1 MKKVTSLVIIILF
14 LGCSTQK
21 NKTLNK
27 RYHSTVSTFNVL
39 FNGNESIKEGKESF
53 LKSYKEDFWEIL
65 PVEPIESTKK
75 IITVDGLENKNFLK
89 AEEKAAKAIQKHSML
104 INGVQYNPKTQEA
117 YLMLGKA
124 RYLDQRYVQAIDAFN
139 QVYKLNIDNQAWK
152 ESVIWKARSNIRLEQ
167 ELVAVELL
175 QELLK
180 NKKNSIEI
188 VAKAN
193 SVLSMAYLKLNKTS
207 EALKT
212 LEFAQRNSED
222 KNHKARLLYIK
233 GQLYE
238 KQNETDSAKTTF
250 NKILNFKRKI
260 SRNIFINAKVRT
272 LLYSSSSESEKEFLK
287 LIKNEENKPYLDKI
301 YYNYSKLLFSNDSVA
316 MAKNFLNLSIKE
328 NPSDKKLKSKAYI
341 KFSEL
346 NFNDTNFLTAGRYL
360 DSTLQVLDKKSK
372 EFWFY
377 ERQKKGI
384 QKVVDLEENLIFY
397 DSLIRISSY
406 NKKKLD
412 KILKSI
418 SLENK
423 QQSEKSNPIKA
434 RQDVAFKKT
443 DFYFYNDKIVTL
455 GIESFKTVWGN
466 RERNTYWRSEKSIL
480 KKNISSN
487 NISSEENASEVISE
501 NETQFLALYKDIPFS
516 EFQKDSL
523 NNLMDLSKLELAELY
538 VFKYKNYKL
547 AETVLIQYL
556 SKDLNSNRA
565 TKAKYLLYKLY
576 KIQNN
581 EKYIEIKKD
590 IIASDSLSRFAK
602 ILLKDPNIL
611 MDENKSLALRD
622 SLAKMFNNQDFEKI
636 IKSVDLNID
645 IVEKEGIKVDLELL
659 RAQSYGRLEGIEK
672 YTELLKEISKKYS
685 DNKTAIDLKKTV
697 SMIDR
702 KWKKPSSLKASKGF
716 KLIFIVSN
724 TDFNKSELSK
734 IKSRI
739 TSDLNN
745 NNRVSF
751 DVYNYQKKLLVI
763 HDFETKE
770 KAEDTALKI
779 TVKNPELRL
788 KNNFVALSSQ
798 YKNILI
804 YKTLDLN

>member
-1 MKKVTSLVIIILF
+1 MKKLTTLLIVILF

-21 NKTLNK
+21 NKTLNT

-53 LKSYKEDFWEIL
+53 LKSYQEDFWEIL
-65 PVEPIESTKK
+65 PVEPIESTDK
-75 IITVDGLENKNFLK
+75 IITVDGLENKSFLK

-104 INGVQYNPKTQEA
+104 IGGVQYNPKTQEA
-117 YLMLGKA
+117 YLMLGRA
-124 RYLDQRYVQAIDAFN
+124 RYLDQRYVPAIDAFN

-152 ESVIWKARSNIRLEQ
+152 QSVIWKARSNIRLDQ

-180 NKKNSIEI
+180 NKKNSSEI
-188 VAKAN
+188 VAKAY
-193 SVLSMAYLKLNKTS
+193 SVLSMAYLKLNKTN

-212 LEFAQRNSED
+212 LEIAQRNTKD

-238 KQNETDSAKTTF
+238 KQNEIDSAKNSF

-260 SRNIFINAKVRT
+260 SRNIYINAKVKA
-272 LLYSSSSESEKEFLK
+272 LLYSESLNSKKEFLK

-301 YYNYSKLLFSNDSVA
+301 YYNYSKLLFSTGSVA
-316 MAKNFLNLSIKE
+316 MAKNFLNMSIKE
-328 NPSDKKLKSKAYI
+328 NPADKKLKSKAYI

-384 QKVVDLEENLIFY
+384 QKVVDLEESLIFY
-397 DSLIRISSY
+397 DSLIRLSSY
-406 NKKKLD
+406 DKKKLD
-412 KILKSI
+412 EILKSI
-418 SLENK
+418 STENK
-423 QQSEKSNPIKA
+423 QQSEKSSSNEV
-434 RQDVAFKKT
+434 RQDRVFKKT
-443 DFYFYNDKIVTL
+443 NFYFYNDKIVAF
-455 GIESFKTVWGN
+455 GIKSFKSVWGN

-480 KKNISSN
+480 KN
-487 NISSEENASEVISE
+487 NISSDNTANEEGSNKPVSE
-501 NETQFLALYKDIPFS
+501 NETQFLELYKDIPFS
-516 EFQKDSL
+516 EFKKDSL
-523 NNLMDLSKLELAELY
+523 NNLIDLSKLELAELY
-538 VFKYKNYKL
+538 TLKYKNYKL
-547 AETVLIQYL
+547 GETVLTQYL
-556 SKDLNSNRA
+556 SKDPNSNRA

-581 EKYIEIKKD
+581 EKYIKIKED

-602 ILLKDPNIL
+602 ILLKDPDML

-645 IVEKEGIKVDLELL
+645 IVEKEEIKVDLELL

-685 DNKTAIDLKKTV
+685 ENKTAIDLNKTI
-697 SMIDR
+697 SMIGR
-702 KWKKPSSLKASKGF
+702 KWKTPGSLKASKDF
-716 KLIFIVSN
+716 KLIFIVNNS
-724 TDFNKSELSK
+724 DLNKSEILKINSK
-734 IKSRI
+734 IS
-739 TSDLNN
+739 TELNSI
-745 NNRVSF
+745 NRVSF
-751 DVYNYQKKLLVI
+751 DVYNYKNNLIVI
-763 HDFETKE
+763 HDFKSEE

-779 TVKNPELRL
+779 TVQIPELRL

-798 YKNILI
+798 YKNMLI
-804 YKTLDLN
+804 YKTLDLD

>member
-1 MKKVTSLVIIILF
+1 MKKLTTLLIVILF

-53 LKSYKEDFWEIL
+53 LKSYQEDFWEIL
-65 PVEPIESTKK
+65 PVEPIESTDK
-75 IITVDGLENKNFLK
+75 IITVDGLENKSFLK

-104 INGVQYNPKTQEA
+104 IGGVQYNPKTQDA
-117 YLMLGKA
+117 YLMLGRA

-139 QVYKLNIDNQAWK
+139 QVYKLNIENEVWK
-152 ESVIWKARSNIRLEQ
+152 RSVIWKARSNIRLEQ

-180 NKKNSIEI
+180 NKKNSSEI
-188 VAKAN
+188 VAKAY
-193 SVLSMAYLKLNKTS
+193 SVLSMAYLKLNKTN

-212 LEFAQRNSED
+212 LEIAQRNTKD

-238 KQNETDSAKTTF
+238 KQNEIDSAKNSF

-260 SRNIFINAKVRT
+260 SRNIYINAKIKA
-272 LLYSSSSESEKEFLK
+272 LLYSESLNSKKEFLK

-301 YYNYSKLLFSNDSVA
+301 YYNYSKLLFSTGSVA
-316 MAKNFLNLSIKE
+316 MAKNFLNMSIKE
-328 NPSDKKLKSKAYI
+328 NPADKKLKSKAYI

-397 DSLIRISSY
+397 DSLIRLSSY
-406 NKKKLD
+406 DKKKLD
-412 KILKSI
+412 EILKSI
-418 SLENK
+418 STENK
-423 QQSEKSNPIKA
+423 QQSEKSSSNEV
-434 RQDVAFKKT
+434 RQDRVFKKT
-443 DFYFYNDKIVTL
+443 NFYFYNDKIVAF
-455 GIESFKTVWGN
+455 GIKSFKSVWGN

-480 KKNISSN
+480 KN
-487 NISSEENASEVISE
+487 NISSDNTANEEGSNKPVSE
-501 NETQFLALYKDIPFS
+501 NETQFLELYKDIPFS
-516 EFQKDSL
+516 EFKKDSL
-523 NNLMDLSKLELAELY
+523 NNLIDLSKLELAELY
-538 VFKYKNYKL
+538 TLKYKNYKL
-547 AETVLIQYL
+547 GETVLTQYL
-556 SKDLNSNRA
+556 SKDPNSNRA

-581 EKYIEIKKD
+581 EKYIKIKED

-602 ILLKDPNIL
+602 ILLKDPDML

-645 IVEKEGIKVDLELL
+645 IVEKEEIKVDLELL

-672 YTELLKEISKKYS
+672 YTELLKEISKKYLE
-685 DNKTAIDLKKTV
+685 NKTAIDLNKTI
-697 SMIDR
+697 SMIGR
-702 KWKKPSSLKASKGF
+702 KWKTPISLKASKDF
-716 KLIFIVSN
+716 KLIFIVNNS
-724 TDFNKSELSK
+724 DLNKSEILKINSK
-734 IKSRI
+734 IS
-739 TSDLNN
+739 TELNSI
-745 NNRVSF
+745 NRVSF
-751 DVYNYQKKLLVI
+751 DVYNYKNNLIVI
-763 HDFETKE
+763 HDFKSEE

-779 TVKNPELRL
+779 TVQIPELRL

-798 YKNILI
+798 YKNMLI
-804 YKTLDLN
+804 YKTLDLD

>member
-139 QVYKLNIDNQAWK
+139 QVYKLNIDNQVWK

-222 KNHKARLLYIK
+222 KNYKARLLYIK

-556 SKDLNSNRA
+556 SKHLNSNRA

-611 MDENKSLALRD
+611 MDEIKSLALRD

-739 TSDLNN
+739 ISDLN

-751 DVYNYQKKLLVI
+751 DVYNYQNKLLVI

-770 KAEDTALKI
+770 KAEDAALKI

>member
-65 PVEPIESTKK
+65 PVEPIEYTNK
-75 IITVDGLENKNFLK
+75 IITVDGLENKSFLK

-104 INGVQYNPKTQEA
+104 ISGVQYNPKTQEA

-180 NKKNSIEI
+180 NKKNSSEI

-576 KIQNN
+576 KIQKN
-581 EKYIEIKKD
+581 EKHIEIKED

-739 TSDLNN
+739 ISDLN

-751 DVYNYQKKLLVI
+751 DVYNYQNKLLVI

-770 KAEDTALKI
+770 KAEDAALKI